1 MKRRFFVSML
11 GSSVCLSVRAQ
22 TQKRYGPGASDT
34 EIRLGQTMPY
44 SGHLSALGNFGRV
57 QLAYFQM
64 LNDTEGGVSG
74 RRVNLL
80 SRDDGY
86 SPPKT
91 VEAVR
96 ELVERDEVLGIIHPV
111 GTASN
116 KAIHR
121 YMNQKKVPQLLV
133 LSGAQQWN
141 DPKANPWTMMGMIAY
156 HTEGAIYAKH
166 FKATMPQGKMTVLMQ
181 NDDFGKDY
189 LGGLLSGLGSKQ
201 DDLVLKVTYET
212 SDPTIDSQ
220 IIAMQR
226 TRAEGVFL
234 GGTGKFVSLA
244 LKKIHEL
251 GWRPQIYLPIG
262 SASVGGI
269 LKPAGLDA
277 AKGVITAANAK
288 SPGDPAWDQ
297 DIGMRGY
304 FDFLKRWAPAINPN
318 DSFAA
323 SGFSYAQIIVQIL
336 KQCGDHLTRENLMR
350 QASNLKGFSSSMM
363 LPGVTVDTS
372 SDDYLPFQKLRLQ
385 QFDGSSYKLIGE
397 LMEV

>member
-166 FKATMPQGKMTVLMQ
+166 FKATVPQGKMTVLMQ

-220 IIAMQR
+220 VIAMQR

>member
-189 LGGLLSGLGSKQ
+189 LGGLLSGFGSKQ

-220 IIAMQR
+220 VIAMQR

>member
-133 LSGAQQWN
+133 LSGSQQWN

-189 LGGLLSGLGSKQ
+189 LGGLLSGFGSKQ

-220 IIAMQR
+220 VIAMQR

-350 QASNLKGFSSSMM
+350 QASNLKGFSSTMM

>member
-11 GSSVCLSVRAQ
+11 GSSVCLGVRAQ

-156 HTEGAIYAKH
+156 HTEGSIYAKH
-166 FKATMPQGKMTVLMQ
+166 FKGTFPQGKLTVLIQ

-189 LGGLLSGLGSKQ
+189 LAGLLSGLGSRQ
-201 DDLVLKVTYET
+201 DDLILKTTYET

-220 IIAMQR
+220 VIAMQR

-269 LKPAGLDA
+269 LKPAGFDA

-297 DIGMRGY
+297 DVGMRGY

-350 QASNLKGFSSSMM
+350 QASNLKGFSSTMM

>member
-201 DDLVLKVTYET
+201 DDLILKTTYET

-220 IIAMQR
+220 VIAMQR

>member
-166 FKATMPQGKMTVLMQ
+166 FKATVPQGKMTVLMQ

-189 LGGLLSGLGSKQ
+189 LGGLLSGFGSKQ

>member
-1 MKRRFFVSML
+1 MKRRFFVSMI

-156 HTEGAIYAKH
+156 HTEGSIYAKH
-166 FKATMPQGKMTVLMQ
+166 FKGTFPQGKLTVLIQ

-189 LGGLLSGLGSKQ
+189 LAGLLSGLGSRQ
-201 DDLVLKVTYET
+201 DDLILKTTYET

-220 IIAMQR
+220 VIAMQR

-269 LKPAGLDA
+269 LKPAGFDA

-288 SPGDPAWDQ
+288 SSGDPAWDQ
-297 DIGMRGY
+297 DVGMRGY

-350 QASNLKGFSSSMM
+350 QASNLKGFSSTMM

>member
-86 SPPKT
+86 SPPRT

-220 IIAMQR
+220 VIAMQR

>member
-1 MKRRFFVSML
+1 MKRRFFVSMI

>member
-1 MKRRFFVSML
+1 MKRRFFVSMI

-166 FKATMPQGKMTVLMQ
+166 FKATVPQGKMTVLMQ

-220 IIAMQR
+220 VIAMQR
-226 TRAEGVFL
+226 TRVEGVFL

>member
-1 MKRRFFVSML
+1 MKRRFFVSMI

-156 HTEGAIYAKH
+156 QTEGAIYAKH

-189 LGGLLSGLGSKQ
+189 LGGLLSGFGSKQ

-220 IIAMQR
+220 VIAMQR

>member
-1 MKRRFFVSML
+1 MKRRFFISML
-11 GSSVCLSVRAQ
+11 GTSACIGASAQ
-22 TQKRYGPGASDT
+22 NHKRYGPGASDT

-64 LNDTEGGVSG
+64 LNETEGGVLG
-74 RRVNLL
+74 RKVTLL
-80 SRDDGY
+80 SRDDAY

-96 ELVERDEVLGIIHPV
+96 ELVERDEVLGVVHPV

-133 LSGAQQWN
+133 LSGAQHWN
-141 DPKANPWTMMGMIAY
+141 DPKNHPWTMMGMIAY
-156 HTEGAIYAKH
+156 HTEGMIYARH
-166 FKATMPQGKMTVLMQ
+166 FKTNTPQGKCAVLMQ

-189 LGGLLSGLGSKQ
+189 LGGFLAGLGSRQ
-201 DDLVLKVTYET
+201 DDLVLKTSYET
-212 SDPTIDSQ
+212 TDPTVDSQ
-220 IIAMQR
+220 VIAMQR
-226 TRAEGVFL
+226 SKAEGVFL
-234 GGTGKFVSLA
+234 IGTGKFVSLG

-251 GWRPQIYLPIG
+251 GWKPQIYLPIG

-269 LKPAGLDA
+269 LKPAGMDA
-277 AKGVITAANAK
+277 SKGVITAANAK
-288 SPGDPAWDQ
+288 SPGDPVWDQ
-297 DIGMRGY
+297 DVGMRGY
-304 FDFLKRWAPAINPN
+304 LDFLKRWAPAINPI

-350 QASNLKGFSSSMM
+350 QACNLKGFASTMM

-385 QFDGSSYKLIGE
+385 QFDGVSYRLIGE

>member
-1 MKRRFFVSML
+1 MKRRSFVSML
-11 GSSVCLSVRAQ
+11 GSSVYLSVRAQ

-156 HTEGAIYAKH
+156 HTEGSIYAKH
-166 FKATMPQGKMTVLMQ
+166 FKGTFPQGKLTVLIQ

-189 LGGLLSGLGSKQ
+189 LAGLLSGLGSRQ
-201 DDLVLKVTYET
+201 DDLILKTTYET

-220 IIAMQR
+220 VIAMQR

-269 LKPAGLDA
+269 LKPAGFDA

-297 DIGMRGY
+297 DVGMRGY

-350 QASNLKGFSSSMM
+350 QASNLKGFSSTMM

>member
-1 MKRRFFVSML
+1 MKRRFFVSMI

-156 HTEGAIYAKH
+156 HTEGSIYAKH
-166 FKATMPQGKMTVLMQ
+166 FKGTFPQGKLTVLIQ

-189 LGGLLSGLGSKQ
+189 LAGLLSGLGSRQ
-201 DDLVLKVTYET
+201 DDLILKTTYET

-220 IIAMQR
+220 VIAMQR

-269 LKPAGLDA
+269 LKPAGFDA

-297 DIGMRGY
+297 DVGMRGY

>member
-1 MKRRFFVSML
+1 MKRRFFVSMI

-166 FKATMPQGKMTVLMQ
+166 FKATVPQGKMTVLMQ

-189 LGGLLSGLGSKQ
+189 LGGLLSGFGSKQ

-220 IIAMQR
+220 VIAMQR

-269 LKPAGLDA
+269 LKPAGFDA

-297 DIGMRGY
+297 DVGMRGY

-350 QASNLKGFSSSMM
+350 QASNLKGFSSTMM

>member
-189 LGGLLSGLGSKQ
+189 LGGLLSGFGSKQ

-220 IIAMQR
+220 VIAMQR

-269 LKPAGLDA
+269 LKPAGFDA

>member
-11 GSSVCLSVRAQ
+11 GSSVCISVRAQ
-22 TQKRYGPGASDT
+22 NQKRYGPGASDT

-189 LGGLLSGLGSKQ
+189 LGGLLSGFGSKQ

-220 IIAMQR
+220 VIAMQR

>member
-1 MKRRFFVSML
+1 MKRRFFVSMI

-156 HTEGAIYAKH
+156 HTEGSIYAKH
-166 FKATMPQGKMTVLMQ
+166 FKGTFPQGKLTVLIQ

-189 LGGLLSGLGSKQ
+189 LAGLLSGLGSRQ
-201 DDLVLKVTYET
+201 DDLILKTTYET

-220 IIAMQR
+220 VIAMQR

-234 GGTGKFVSLA
+234 GVTGKFVSLA

-269 LKPAGLDA
+269 LKPAGFDA

-297 DIGMRGY
+297 DVGMRGY

-350 QASNLKGFSSSMM
+350 QASNLKGFSSTMM

>member
-189 LGGLLSGLGSKQ
+189 LGGLLSGFGSKQ

-220 IIAMQR
+220 VIAMQR

-269 LKPAGLDA
+269 LKPAGLDV

>member
-1 MKRRFFVSML
+1 
-11 GSSVCLSVRAQ
+11 
-22 TQKRYGPGASDT
+22 
-34 EIRLGQTMPY
+34 
-44 SGHLSALGNFGRV
+44 
-57 QLAYFQM
+57 
-64 LNDTEGGVSG
+64 
-74 RRVNLL
+74 
-80 SRDDGY
+80 
-86 SPPKT
+86 
-91 VEAVR
+91 
-96 ELVERDEVLGIIHPV
+96 
-111 GTASN
+111 
-116 KAIHR
+116 
-121 YMNQKKVPQLLV
+121 V

-189 LGGLLSGLGSKQ
+189 LGGLLSGFGSKQ

-220 IIAMQR
+220 VIAMQR

>member
-156 HTEGAIYAKH
+156 HTEGSIYAKH
-166 FKATMPQGKMTVLMQ
+166 FKGTFPQGKLTVLIQ

-189 LGGLLSGLGSKQ
+189 LAGLLSGLGSRQ
-201 DDLVLKVTYET
+201 DDLILKTTYET

-220 IIAMQR
+220 VIAMQR

>member
-1 MKRRFFVSML
+1 MKRRFFVSMI

-189 LGGLLSGLGSKQ
+189 LGGLLSGFGSKQ

-220 IIAMQR
+220 VIAMQR

-385 QFDGSSYKLIGE
+385 QFDGSSYTLIGE

>member
-1 MKRRFFVSML
+1 
-11 GSSVCLSVRAQ
+11 
-22 TQKRYGPGASDT
+22 
-34 EIRLGQTMPY
+34 
-44 SGHLSALGNFGRV
+44 
-57 QLAYFQM
+57 
-64 LNDTEGGVSG
+64 
-74 RRVNLL
+74 
-80 SRDDGY
+80 
-86 SPPKT
+86 
-91 VEAVR
+91 
-96 ELVERDEVLGIIHPV
+96 
-111 GTASN
+111 
-116 KAIHR
+116 
-121 YMNQKKVPQLLV
+121 
-133 LSGAQQWN
+133 
-141 DPKANPWTMMGMIAY
+141 
-156 HTEGAIYAKH
+156 
-166 FKATMPQGKMTVLMQ
+166 
-181 NDDFGKDY
+181 
-189 LGGLLSGLGSKQ
+189 
-201 DDLVLKVTYET
+201 
-212 SDPTIDSQ
+212 
-220 IIAMQR
+220 
-226 TRAEGVFL
+226 
-234 GGTGKFVSLA
+234 LA

-269 LKPAGLDA
+269 LKPAGFDA

-297 DIGMRGY
+297 DVGMRGY

-350 QASNLKGFSSSMM
+350 QASNLKGFSSTMM

>member
-166 FKATMPQGKMTVLMQ
+166 FKATVPQGKMTVLMQ

-189 LGGLLSGLGSKQ
+189 LGGLLSGFGSRQ

>member
-189 LGGLLSGLGSKQ
+189 LGGLLSGFGSKQ

-220 IIAMQR
+220 VIAMQR

-269 LKPAGLDA
+269 LKPAGFDA

-297 DIGMRGY
+297 DVGMRGY
-304 FDFLKRWAPAINPN
+304 FDFLKRWVPAINPN

>member
-1 MKRRFFVSML
+1 MKRRFFVSMI

-86 SPPKT
+86 SPPRT

-166 FKATMPQGKMTVLMQ
+166 FKATVPQGKMTVLMQ

-220 IIAMQR
+220 VIAMQR

>member
-189 LGGLLSGLGSKQ
+189 LGGLISGLGSKQ

>member
-1 MKRRFFVSML
+1 MKRRFFVSMS

-189 LGGLLSGLGSKQ
+189 LGGLLSGFGSKQ

-220 IIAMQR
+220 VIAMQR

>member
-1 MKRRFFVSML
+1 MKRRFFVSMI

-156 HTEGAIYAKH
+156 HTEGSIYAKH
-166 FKATMPQGKMTVLMQ
+166 FKGTFPQGKLTVLIQ

-189 LGGLLSGLGSKQ
+189 LAGLLSGLGSRQ
-201 DDLVLKVTYET
+201 DDLILKTTYET

-220 IIAMQR
+220 VIAMQR

>member
-1 MKRRFFVSML
+1 MKRRFFVSMI

-166 FKATMPQGKMTVLMQ
+166 FKATVPQGKMTVLIH
-181 NDDFGKDY
+181 NADFGTDY
-189 LGGLLSGLGSKQ
+189 MGVLLSRLGSKQ

>member
-1 MKRRFFVSML
+1 MKRRFFVSMI

-166 FKATMPQGKMTVLMQ
+166 FKATVPQGKMTVLMQ

-189 LGGLLSGLGSKQ
+189 LGGLLSGFGSKQ

-220 IIAMQR
+220 VIAMQR

>member
-86 SPPKT
+86 SPPRT

-166 FKATMPQGKMTVLMQ
+166 FKATVPQGKMTVLMQ

-220 IIAMQR
+220 VIAMQR

>member
-1 MKRRFFVSML
+1 MKRRFFVSMI

-156 HTEGAIYAKH
+156 HTEGSIYAKH
-166 FKATMPQGKMTVLMQ
+166 FKGTFPQGKLTVLIQ

-189 LGGLLSGLGSKQ
+189 LAGLLSGLGSRQ
-201 DDLVLKVTYET
+201 DDLILKTTYET

-220 IIAMQR
+220 VIAMQR

-269 LKPAGLDA
+269 LKPAGFDA

-297 DIGMRGY
+297 DVGMRGY

-350 QASNLKGFSSSMM
+350 QASNLKGFSSTMM

>member
-166 FKATMPQGKMTVLMQ
+166 FKATVPQGKMTVLMQ

-189 LGGLLSGLGSKQ
+189 LGGLLSGFGSKQ

-220 IIAMQR
+220 VIAMQR

-269 LKPAGLDA
+269 LKPAGLDV

>member
-1 MKRRFFVSML
+1 ML

-166 FKATMPQGKMTVLMQ
+166 FKATVPQGKMTVLMQ

-220 IIAMQR
+220 VIAMQR

>member
-1 MKRRFFVSML
+1 MKRRFFVSMI

-166 FKATMPQGKMTVLMQ
+166 FKATVPQGKMTVLMQ

-201 DDLVLKVTYET
+201 DDLMLKVTYET

>member
-86 SPPKT
+86 SPPRT

-166 FKATMPQGKMTVLMQ
+166 FKATVPQGKMTVLMQ

>member
-1 MKRRFFVSML
+1 MKRRFFVSMI

-121 YMNQKKVPQLLV
+121 YMNQKRYPSCLCFQVR
-133 LSGAQQWN
+133 SS
-141 DPKANPWTMMGMIAY
+141 GMIRKL
-156 HTEGAIYAKH
+156 T
-166 FKATMPQGKMTVLMQ
+166 
-181 NDDFGKDY
+181 
-189 LGGLLSGLGSKQ
+189 LG
-201 DDLVLKVTYET
+201 
-212 SDPTIDSQ
+212 
-220 IIAMQR
+220 R
-226 TRAEGVFL
+226 
-234 GGTGKFVSLA
+234 
-244 LKKIHEL
+244 
-251 GWRPQIYLPIG
+251 
-262 SASVGGI
+262 
-269 LKPAGLDA
+269 
-277 AKGVITAANAK
+277 
-288 SPGDPAWDQ
+288 
-297 DIGMRGY
+297 
-304 FDFLKRWAPAINPN
+304 
-318 DSFAA
+318 
-323 SGFSYAQIIVQIL
+323 
-336 KQCGDHLTRENLMR
+336 
-350 QASNLKGFSSSMM
+350 
-363 LPGVTVDTS
+363 
-372 SDDYLPFQKLRLQ
+372 
-385 QFDGSSYKLIGE
+385 
-397 LMEV
+397 

>member
-166 FKATMPQGKMTVLMQ
+166 FKATVPQGKMTVLMQ

-212 SDPTIDSQ
+212 SDPTIYSQ